1 MYSVSHKEKWS
12 NLMFSKYYK
21 PFRKLFLIGLNTVF
35 WCIELSPILL
45 NKIAK
50 KFLVRLEA
58 RKIVTRFYTVLCYTR
73 HNLKVFGKDLCC
85 KIKIIAFYRANVIAW
100 IGCKTCL
107 NFFTLLSH
115 TSDFSY
121 VWMCVY
127 AWTHVIT
134 LTR

>member
-1 MYSVSHKEKWS
+1 
-12 NLMFSKYYK
+12 MFSKYYK

-85 KIKIIAFYRANVIAW
+85 KIKIIAFYKANVIAW

-115 TSDFSY
+115 TSDFSMY
-121 VWMCVY
+121 GCVS
-127 AWTHVIT
+127 THEHM
-134 LTR
+134 